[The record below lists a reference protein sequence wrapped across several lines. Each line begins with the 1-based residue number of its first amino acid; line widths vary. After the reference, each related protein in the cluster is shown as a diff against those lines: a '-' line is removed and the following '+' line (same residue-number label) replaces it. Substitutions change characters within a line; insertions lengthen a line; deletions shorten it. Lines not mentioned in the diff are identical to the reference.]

1 MVYSVR
7 MRDLATGAE
16 EWLCDQ
22 SGNRIEWNDRGIADV
37 AAYGA
42 FKLAAGKLPFV
53 VELDLD
59 AEIPS

>member
-16 EWLCDQ
+16 EWLTDK
-22 SGNRIEWNDRGIADV
+22 SGNRIEWSERGFADI

-42 FKLAAGKLPFV
+42 FRLAAGKLPFV
-53 VELDLD
+53 VELD
-59 AEIPS
+59 EEFEVPV